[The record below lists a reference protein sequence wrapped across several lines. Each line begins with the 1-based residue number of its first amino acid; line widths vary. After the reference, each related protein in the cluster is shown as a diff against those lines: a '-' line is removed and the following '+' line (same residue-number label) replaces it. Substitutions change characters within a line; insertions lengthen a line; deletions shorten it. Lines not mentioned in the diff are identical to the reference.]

1 MHAENDQR
9 PFLCWGGRQGELR
22 VHEYGRARVSGRG
35 KGMKH
40 VYGHNAQQVKPE
52 VRKRILK
59 DQMEVT
65 GMEALFARLDA
76 GRARNAARRKP

>member
-52 VRKRILK
+52 VRERITTHGLRHSSA
-59 DQMEVT
+59 MELLQA
-65 GMEALFARLDA
+65 GMD
-76 GRARNAARRKP
+76 